1 MAFLML
7 AGKAGNMIVAILPVA
22 GPFVIGPMIMK
33 MLVGQNLA
41 GLQVEVRPLT

>member
-33 MLVGQNLA
+33 MLVGQTLA